1 MKEHLIIQSKNASV
15 ILNLDNLVL
24 SQDKL
29 LIGPVDDVIG
39 NIQQPHYVI
48 KMDKYLSNLA

>member
-39 NIQQPHYVI
+39 NIQ
-48 KMDKYLSNLA
+48 